1 MNEVVVT
8 TTGRHEVGTELGWEA
23 AGHRK
28 DAVCDGVKGAAR
40 LCENTTGQQG
50 GTKFTSKVCYCLGSQ
65 HPTETMIP
73 APQVARLESNLTSWK
88 KRSHKTQHDHQK
100 QC

>member
-1 MNEVVVT
+1 MNEVVVAAI
-8 TTGRHEVGTELGWEA
+8 GRHEVGTELGWEE

-40 LCENTTGQQG
+40 LCENPTGQQG
-50 GTKFTSKVCYCLGSQ
+50 GTKVTSKACCRLGSQ
-65 HPTETMIP
+65 RRTETVTP
-73 APQVARLESNLTSWK
+73 APQGAGLESNLTSWK
-88 KRSHKTQHDHQK
+88 KRSHKIQHNHQN